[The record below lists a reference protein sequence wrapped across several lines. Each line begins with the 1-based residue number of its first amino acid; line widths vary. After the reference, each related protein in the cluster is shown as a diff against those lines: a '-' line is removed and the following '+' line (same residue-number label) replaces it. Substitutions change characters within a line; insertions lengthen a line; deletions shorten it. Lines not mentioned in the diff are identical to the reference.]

1 MNQLAQGRKMTEIR
15 RWRAPLQKGSGMGS
29 ATSLLNARP
38 ADLQHIVLLCW
49 SSVITVVGRF
59 RIRLGKKPSSDI
71 FAVVLAG
78 ITLLLNGCGDD
89 GIMSRFMLKP
99 DHIIVERRPDPIYDQ
114 LFPYYV
120 ELCATS
126 QFRSKLKGEGGV
138 AGPAVMY
145 IKGACKDQQAA
156 FPQLRQCR
164 VAATELSDPEH
175 GAGVSVGRWFR
186 NVNWVAIPGY
196 DLFYQG
202 NLKLGEPLT
211 QAHFDA
217 TVHDVVSKGVY
228 NGVQFHTSPS
238 TAADAS
244 LENFIAEEG
253 IGTDLALQFARSVF
267 CARLPITEPMLHEII
282 DFLNDKNRE
291 YAEGAA
297 DYKWSVWADNCAH
310 TLRNALAAA
319 NIWPPLSVRAVK
331 FRQLFNLAVPANEFV
346 NLAMQGTESDIDD
359 YQEIQHD
366 GPRRDTLHE
375 FHWLPTRHGALLK
388 TLPIHE
394 PNELYDTTFRL
405 FTLQSPFRMGRTQH
419 TIDLLSD
426 DRFVNLGAN
435 LHYFHDKYASILA
448 GHDERHEMLTS
459 VRGTPYRRVE
469 RLFYEYVK
477 TQLAEVDSMLVRLS
491 TLEDRGDAAKIK

>member
-138 AGPAVMY
+138 AGHAVMY

-156 FPQLRQCR
+156 FPQLRQCC

-244 LENFIAEEG
+244 LENFIAEES